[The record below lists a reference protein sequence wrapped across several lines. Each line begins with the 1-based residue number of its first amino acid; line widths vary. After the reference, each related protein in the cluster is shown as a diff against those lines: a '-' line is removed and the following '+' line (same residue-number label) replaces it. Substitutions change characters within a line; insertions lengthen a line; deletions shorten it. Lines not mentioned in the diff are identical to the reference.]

1 MRRMDYIVLYCDIEA
16 PEGEEVVQMVQN
28 CGDYWIH
35 LLRARKQPKRNSANT
50 LLNCK
55 KLCHNKEAQRAF

>member
-1 MRRMDYIVLYCDIEA
+1 MREMDWIGLDCDIEA
-16 PEGEEVVQMVQN
+16 PEGEEVVQIIQN

-50 LLNCK
+50 LPNCM
-55 KLCHNKEAQRAF
+55 KLCHNKKAQRAF